1 MYDIYRKWS
10 LVKKKMAARIRVS
23 FRRTNISAGDPAAS
37 LAIIVKA
44 KWIGILAKDA
54 ILVTVGSALNLQHS
68 NPQHNAGVEY
78 ASIFKPG
85 PPSRTDFLDMKEN
98 WVGNQIVTLS
108 PNGSLSWTFEGS

>member
-1 MYDIYRKWS
+1 MS
-10 LVKKKMAARIRVS
+10 TPLG
-23 FRRTNISAGDPAAS
+23 AGDPAAS

-54 ILVTVGSALNLQHS
+54 ILVTVGPVLYLWYS
-68 NPQHNAGVEY
+68 NPQHNAGGEY

-85 PPSRTDFLDMKEN
+85 PPSRTDFPDMKEN
-98 WVGNQIVTLS
+98 WVGHQIVTLS